1 MPVRIYEIAK
11 KLNLE
16 SKFVLN
22 KAKDLGIAAA
32 KVPSSTLDKITAEF
46 LEEQL
51 APLAKPLEPSKP
63 VEFTPVTIIH
73 APVAPAPEVPAAAP
87 EPEPIPEPMVAPVV
101 ARMHEP
107 VAEKPAES
115 LEAGKVDLKAETP
128 PAPAAPALTHAPE
141 IVESTVVASPSES
154 SPAPETPP
162 PSVVPPVVTETRTIP
177 VAEVHPE
184 PSKPSAPTAAKL
196 SAHVAAAHVA
206 GQTPPP
212 ESSASAPAPVSDLNA
227 GSAPAA
233 PAAPGAPTVPATPG
247 APAAPGPVRTG
258 QLVGRID
265 LSQFGY
271 GGRTTRGVSTPP
283 PPVRPAPPVARDDR
297 RGPPPPQAGRPGGP
311 PFQGSPY
318 QGSSYQG
325 NRPGQSQRPG
335 QFGRPGQ
342 MGGRPGVA
350 AGPGPRPVPAASRPQ
365 FAADAPIIVMRPP
378 IVVREL
384 AEQMGKKPFQI
395 IGDLMQMGVFATVTQ
410 TIDAEAAVKICAK
423 HGIRFETEKRDKAA
437 HSVNVPK
444 EEKLELDSED
454 KPHTLKARPPVIT
467 IMGHVDHGKTSL
479 LDVIRK
485 ANVASG
491 EAGGITQHIGAYSIQ
506 YPHPNTGKLESLT
519 FLDTPGHAAFSAMR
533 ARGANVTDIVVLV
546 VAANDGVMPQTLEAL
561 AHAKAAK
568 VPIIVAVNK
577 CDHPN
582 SNPMKVRQQLQD
594 KGLVPDDWGG
604 DTLFVECSAITKKG
618 IDTLIDSI
626 LLQAELLELKA
637 NPGRNAKGNV
647 IESGVEA
654 GGSVATVL
662 VRKGTLRI
670 GDVII
675 CGEHYGKV
683 RAMMNEEGLRLKE
696 ATPSVAVRVL
706 GLNGVPD
713 AGSEFSA
720 VENERAARDLA
731 EERSDARRKSEMD
744 GDRRKT
750 RASLSDLFGR
760 IGDLTAKVLKVIVK
774 ADTQGSVEAI
784 VGALREIKS
793 QKVSL
798 EVVHS
803 AVGAINVSD
812 VNLARGSKA
821 VILAFHTR
829 VDNNAAEEAKHHAVE
844 IRLYAIIY
852 ELIDQVKEAMA
863 GLLDPLLK
871 DVIVGQAEV
880 RKIFDLSKGGR
891 VAGCAVT
898 TGRLVRGKMRLR
910 RRGNLVYEGVS
921 LTLKRFQ
928 DEANEVRS
936 GMECGVRL
944 EGFDDYQEGDIIECY
959 SVEKIAAKLE

>member
-22 KAKDLGIAAA
+22 KAKELGIAAA

-51 APLAKPLEPSKP
+51 APLAKPFEPSKP
-63 VEFTPVTIIH
+63 MEITPVTIIH
-73 APVAPAPEVPAAAP
+73 APAPPPPAAVPEPEPIHEPIHEPMLARVPVARKPAESFKAVLPETPPAPITPVLTRAPEIVEPVVVMPSNTQESPAPEVPKP
-87 EPEPIPEPMVAPVV
+87 SVVTPVV
-101 ARMHEP
+101 
-107 VAEKPAES
+107 
-115 LEAGKVDLKAETP
+115 
-128 PAPAAPALTHAPE
+128 
-141 IVESTVVASPSES
+141 
-154 SPAPETPP
+154 
-162 PSVVPPVVTETRTIP
+162 VVPPVADETRPIVVAEIHSEPSAQAAAPLSAP
-177 VAEVHPE
+177 VAEPTVPSERSISVSTPISAPE
-184 PSKPSAPTAAKL
+184 PTLSSTPSPT
-196 SAHVAAAHVA
+196 SSPTSSP
-206 GQTPPP
+206 TPV
-212 ESSASAPAPVSDLNA
+212 PAPVP
-227 GSAPAA
+227 AP
-233 PAAPGAPTVPATPG
+233 VQ
-247 APAAPGPVRTG
+247 TG

-283 PPVRPAPPVARDDR
+283 PARPAPPVVRPAPPVARDDR
-297 RGPPPPQAGRPGGP
+297 RGPPPPPPGRPGASFP
-311 PFQGSPY
+311 GSSY

-325 NRPGQSQRPG
+325 SRPGQFQRPG
-335 QFGRPGQ
+335 QFGRHGQ

-350 AGPGPRPVPAASRPQ
+350 AGPGPRPVPVAARQQ
-365 FAADAPIIVMRPP
+365 FAADAPLIIMRPP

-384 AEQMGKKPFQI
+384 AQQMGKKPFQI

-410 TIDAEAAVKICAK
+410 TIDGEAAVKICAK

-454 KPHTLKARPPVIT
+454 KLETLKSRPPVIT

-546 VAANDGVMPQTLEAL
+546 VASNDGVMPQTLEAL

-604 DTLFVECSAITKKG
+604 DTQFVECSAITKMG
-618 IDTLIDSI
+618 IDVLIDSI

-637 NPGRNAKGNV
+637 NPDRNAKGNV

-662 VRKGTLRI
+662 VRKGTMRI

-713 AGSEFSA
+713 AGSEFSV

-731 EERSDARRKSEMD
+731 EERSNARRKAEMD

-750 RASLSDLFGR
+750 RTSLSDLFGR

-798 EVVHS
+798 EVVNS

-829 VDNNAAEEAKHHAVE
+829 VDNNAAEEAKHHTVE

-880 RKIFDLSKGGR
+880 RNIFDLSKGGR

-898 TGRLVRGKMRLR
+898 NGRLIRGKMRLR

-928 DEANEVRS
+928 DEVNEVRS

-944 EGFDDYQEGDIIECY
+944 DGFDDYQEGDIIECY

>member
-22 KAKDLGIAAA
+22 KAKELGIAAA

-51 APLAKPLEPSKP
+51 APLAKPFEPSKP
-63 VEFTPVTIIH
+63 VEVTPVTIIH
-73 APVAPAPEVPAAAP
+73 APTPPPPPAEPEPAPEPVAQVVPSVPAPVAKAASPAPSPAPAPVESFKAPKEEFSVAPVSEVHHPAAEVIESQPP
-87 EPEPIPEPMVAPVV
+87 ETKMSAAPVV
-101 ARMHEP
+101 AEDRPAVVEEVVIAEPAGHAAPPQVP
-107 VAEKPAES
+107 VAESVAQPLNPTPSTETGPVSAAQPETPVPPATP
-115 LEAGKVDLKAETP
+115 TP
-128 PAPAAPALTHAPE
+128 PA
-141 IVESTVVASPSES
+141 
-154 SPAPETPP
+154 TPP
-162 PSVVPPVVTETRTIP
+162 AV
-177 VAEVHPE
+177 
-184 PSKPSAPTAAKL
+184 
-196 SAHVAAAHVA
+196 
-206 GQTPPP
+206 Q
-212 ESSASAPAPVSDLNA
+212 
-227 GSAPAA
+227 
-233 PAAPGAPTVPATPG
+233 
-247 APAAPGPVRTG
+247 TG

-283 PPVRPAPPVARDDR
+283 PARPATPPPRDDR
-297 RGPPPPQAGRPGGP
+297 RGPPPPQQGRPGP
-311 PFQGSPY
+311 
-318 QGSSYQG
+318 SSYQG
-325 NRPGQSQRPG
+325 SRPGQPQRPG
-335 QFGRPGQ
+335 QYGRPGQ

-350 AGPGPRPVPAASRPQ
+350 AGPGPRPAPAAQRPQ
-365 FAADAPIIVMRPP
+365 FAADAPTIIMRPP

-454 KPHTLKARPPVIT
+454 KPETLKARPPVIT

-491 EAGGITQHIGAYSIQ
+491 EAGGITQHIGAYTIQ

-637 NPGRNAKGNV
+637 NPDRNAKGNV

-683 RAMMNEEGLRLKE
+683 RAMMNEEGVRLKE

-871 DVIVGQAEV
+871 DVVVGQAEV

-928 DEANEVRS
+928 DEVNEVRS

-944 EGFDDYQEGDIIECY
+944 DGFDDYQEGDLIECY

>member
-22 KAKDLGIAAA
+22 KAKELGIAAA

-51 APLAKPLEPSKP
+51 APLAKPLEPTKP
-63 VEFTPVTIIH
+63 VEVTPVTIIH
-73 APVAPAPEVPAAAP
+73 APPPPPVEPEPAPAPAPPAVPAWVPGPVAAIP
-87 EPEPIPEPMVAPVV
+87 SAVVEPARPVVSETEVAPIP
-101 ARMHEP
+101 
-107 VAEKPAES
+107 
-115 LEAGKVDLKAETP
+115 
-128 PAPAAPALTHAPE
+128 
-141 IVESTVVASPSES
+141 
-154 SPAPETPP
+154 
-162 PSVVPPVVTETRTIP
+162 
-177 VAEVHPE
+177 
-184 PSKPSAPTAAKL
+184 
-196 SAHVAAAHVA
+196 
-206 GQTPPP
+206 
-212 ESSASAPAPVSDLNA
+212 PAPVSHPADHAPDSAIKVPAAKAPEEGDERPIPSEPSRVEPPATSPISAEVVQPEPLEPA
-227 GSAPAA
+227 ASAPSDVPVAPGVAPAA
-233 PAAPGAPTVPATPG
+233 AAAQPPVPPS
-247 APAAPGPVRTG
+247 VQTG

-283 PPVRPAPPVARDDR
+283 PARPATPPPRDDR
-297 RGPPPPQAGRPGGP
+297 RGPPPPQQGRPGP
-311 PFQGSPY
+311 
-318 QGSSYQG
+318 SSYQG
-325 NRPGQSQRPG
+325 SRPGQPQRPG
-335 QFGRPGQ
+335 PGQYGRPGQ

-350 AGPGPRPVPAASRPQ
+350 AGPGPRPAPAAARPQ
-365 FAADAPIIVMRPP
+365 FAADAPTIIMRSP

-437 HSVNVPK
+437 HVVNVPK

-454 KPHTLKARPPVIT
+454 KPETLKARPPVIT

-491 EAGGITQHIGAYSIQ
+491 EAGGITQHIGAYTIQ

-637 NPGRNAKGNV
+637 NPDRNAKGNV

-683 RAMMNEEGLRLKE
+683 RAMMNEEGVRLKE

-852 ELIDQVKEAMA
+852 ELIDQVKDAMA

-871 DVIVGQAEV
+871 DVVVGQAEV

-928 DEANEVRS
+928 DEVNEVRS

-944 EGFDDYQEGDIIECY
+944 DGFDDYQEGDIIECY

>member
-22 KAKDLGIAAA
+22 KAKELGIAAA

-51 APLAKPLEPSKP
+51 APLAKPLEPTKP
-63 VEFTPVTIIH
+63 VEVTPVTIIH
-73 APVAPAPEVPAAAP
+73 APPPPPV
-87 EPEPIPEPMVAPVV
+87 EPEP
-101 ARMHEP
+101 
-107 VAEKPAES
+107 
-115 LEAGKVDLKAETP
+115 
-128 PAPAAPALTHAPE
+128 
-141 IVESTVVASPSES
+141 
-154 SPAPETPP
+154 
-162 PSVVPPVVTETRTIP
+162 
-177 VAEVHPE
+177 
-184 PSKPSAPTAAKL
+184 
-196 SAHVAAAHVA
+196 
-206 GQTPPP
+206 
-212 ESSASAPAPVSDLNA
+212 APAPVPAWAPEPVAAIPSAVVEPVHPVVVSETEVAPIPPAPVSHPADQIPDSTIKVPVAKAPEGGDERPIAPEPSRVETPATSPISAEVVQPEPLEPAASAPSDVPVA
-227 GSAPAA
+227 PGVAPAA
-233 PAAPGAPTVPATPG
+233 AAAQPPVPPAVQ
-247 APAAPGPVRTG
+247 TG

-283 PPVRPAPPVARDDR
+283 PARPATPPPRDDR
-297 RGPPPPQAGRPGGP
+297 RGPPPPQQGRPGP
-311 PFQGSPY
+311 
-318 QGSSYQG
+318 SSYQG
-325 NRPGQSQRPG
+325 SRPGQPQRPG
-335 QFGRPGQ
+335 PGQYGRPGQ

-350 AGPGPRPVPAASRPQ
+350 AGPGPRPAPAAARPQ
-365 FAADAPIIVMRPP
+365 FAADAPTIIMRPP

-437 HSVNVPK
+437 HVVNVPK

-454 KPHTLKARPPVIT
+454 KPETLKARPPVIT

-491 EAGGITQHIGAYSIQ
+491 EAGGITQHIGAYTIQ

-637 NPGRNAKGNV
+637 NPDRNAKGNV

-683 RAMMNEEGLRLKE
+683 RAMMNEEGVRLKE

-852 ELIDQVKEAMA
+852 ELIDQVKDAMA

-871 DVIVGQAEV
+871 DVVVGQAEV

-928 DEANEVRS
+928 DEVNEVRS

-944 EGFDDYQEGDIIECY
+944 DGFDDYQEGDIIECY